1 MGTIVVTGSAGGI
14 GSATR
19 TRLEKGGHRIIG
31 VDVRDAEVVADL
43 STADGRAA
51 MVEGVTRESGGAI
64 DGLVAGAGIQ
74 SDDSPAVISV
84 NYFGAVATLDGLRPL
99 LARGM
104 DASAVAISSNSTTAT
119 IGGVVPEAVDACLAG
134 DEARARSLV
143 PEGFFGYPTAKLA
156 LARWVRHQAPTD
168 AWIGAGI
175 RLNAIAPGPIA
186 TPMTL
191 PIAEMV
197 LGMGDAYP
205 VPIKRIGSPDEIAAV
220 LEFLLSPDAS
230 YVVGSL
236 VFVDGGGDAAARPDD
251 WPTGRYE

>member
-1 MGTIVVTGSAGGI
+1 M
-14 GSATR
+14 
-19 TRLEKGGHRIIG
+19 
-31 VDVRDAEVVADL
+31 
-43 STADGRAA
+43 
-51 MVEGVTRESGGAI
+51 
-64 DGLVAGAGIQ
+64 
-74 SDDSPAVISV
+74 
-84 NYFGAVATLDGLRPL
+84 
-99 LARGM
+99 
-104 DASAVAISSNSTTAT
+104 
-119 IGGVVPEAVDACLAG
+119 
-134 DEARARSLV
+134 
-143 PEGFFGYPTAKLA
+143 
-156 LARWVRHQAPTD
+156 
-168 AWIGAGI
+168 WIGAGI